1 MADAASPPSATVPPG
16 LTPRIDEGA
25 PSLSTTPAATA
36 RDLARTTLGVACLGA
51 MIVASVWVLRPF
63 LAAIVWATMIVVA
76 TWPIMTGLQARLGGR
91 RGLAVTVMTLVLLLT
106 LIVPLAVAI
115 GAIVGN
121 LDTIQGWI
129 VSVGSFGVPAPPDW
143 VASIP
148 MVGDKVAAKWR
159 ELAAHPEQIS
169 EAVTPYARSIA
180 GTVVGMVGSV
190 AVLFVQFLVIV
201 AVSAL
206 LYAQGEYGA
215 DLMRRLATRI
225 AGLRGERSVR
235 LAGQAIRGVALG
247 IVVTALVQ
255 AAIAGIG
262 LAIAGVPYAALL
274 SAAIVLLCIV
284 QIGPMLILVPAVVWL
299 YWSGDA
305 VWGTVLLVW
314 SIVVGAMDNVLRPIL
329 IRRGADL
336 PLPLIFAGVIG
347 GLIGFGIVGIFI
359 GPVVLAVTYTLLVD
373 WVHDG
378 T

>member
-1 MADAASPPSATVPPG
+1 MADVASPPSVTVPP
-16 LTPRIDEGA
+16 A
-25 PSLSTTPAATA
+25 PSPSIPTTVQA

-51 MIVASVWVLRPF
+51 MIIAAVWVLRPF

-76 TWPIMTGLQARLGGR
+76 TWPILTGLQARLGGR
-91 RGLAVTVMTLVLLLT
+91 RGLAVTVMSLVLLLT

-129 VSVGSFGVPAPPDW
+129 TSIGSFGVPAPPDW
-143 VASIP
+143 VESVP

-169 EAVTPYARSIA
+169 EAVAPYARGIA
-180 GTVVGMVGSV
+180 GVVVGMVGSV
-190 AVLFVQFLVIV
+190 AVLFVQFLVVV

-225 AGLRGERSVR
+225 AGVRGERSVR

-262 LAIAGVPYAALL
+262 LAIAGVPYAAIL

-284 QIGPMLILVPAVVWL
+284 QIGPMLVLVPAVVWL

-314 SIVVGAMDNVLRPIL
+314 SVVVGVMDNVLRPIL

-378 T
+378 G